1 MGEHFLIIR
10 LNFYPKC
17 TESPVYWITV
27 IQLHH
32 CTVTRI
38 TIKRIRWSLIL
49 PILENF
55 MNVHDSCYRNDDR
68 CNHWWAFSTR
78 SIAKI
83 VSASGYFHFNSLLIS
98 HYRNQIRLL
107 LLWDW
112 TYVKTHSENVTQVH
126 SFIIENQNN
135 TPVHSGFDGHVTL
148 WNERDF
154 QAKLIYL
161 NEYIQN
167 RKDEGIDA
175 W

>member
-1 MGEHFLIIR
+1 MSFELIGLSKDNTWASIFWSFDWIFIPNV
-10 LNFYPKC
+10 LNPQC
-17 TESPVYWITV
+17 TE
-27 IQLHH
+27 LHH

-135 TPVHSGFDGHVTL
+135 TPVHSIRVRWTRDTL
-148 WNERDF
+148 ERARFSGKTDLF
-154 QAKLIYL
+154 KWVYT
-161 NEYIQN
+161 E
-167 RKDEGIDA
+167 
-175 W
+175 